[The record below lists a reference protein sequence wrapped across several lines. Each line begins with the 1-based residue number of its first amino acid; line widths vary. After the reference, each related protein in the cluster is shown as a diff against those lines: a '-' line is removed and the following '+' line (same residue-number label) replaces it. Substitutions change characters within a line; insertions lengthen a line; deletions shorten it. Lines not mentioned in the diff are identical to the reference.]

1 MDEYKKYKDA
11 DNLFSKIY
19 YIDWYDG
26 GVTGILKLKDSEH
39 WYLFNLA
46 FFEPDCKLP
55 LKLGHQ
61 GLEFFGFSNTLSTK
75 RHPSMVE

>member
-26 GVTGILKLKDSEH
+26 GVTGILKLRIRNTGTCLIL
-39 WYLFNLA
+39 LFLSQMKRCA
-46 FFEPDCKLP
+46 FF
-55 LKLGHQ
+55 H
-61 GLEFFGFSNTLSTK
+61 
-75 RHPSMVE
+75 